1 MGGSLWVSD
10 VAAILFPA
18 ALAQGTSASDPCLCL
33 SEFLDIDFVL
43 YEKINGLIIKNLI
56 DAAVVITPTLIK
68 GELRQAR
75 GRGLG
80 EGPSFTGAASRAASP
95 ASPARRWSCLG
106 AGSLSKVSGQAE
118 WL

>member
-33 SEFLDIDFVL
+33 SEFLDTDFVL
-43 YEKINGLIIKNLI
+43 YEKTNGLIIKNLI

-80 EGPSFTGAASRAASP
+80 EGPSFTGRGFP
-95 ASPARRWSCLG
+95 RGISCLPCAQMELPWG
-106 AGSLSKVSGQAE
+106 R
-118 WL
+118 